1 MALVFFGAQTQDQNT
16 NAWYLA
22 TMGIAMGKNTSFS
35 LGDHFSGFIEEQVTQ
50 GRFSNASDVVRAGL
64 RLLEEQEA
72 KLSALRAAL
81 IDGEKSGPSTPFDFD
96 AYIARK
102 HKAAT
107 PTR

>member
-1 MALVFFGAQTQDQNT
+1 MINFAKKEDADLVIAALPV
-16 NAWYLA
+16 
-22 TMGIAMGKNTSFS
+22 
-35 LGDHFSGFIEEQVTQ
+35 
-50 GRFSNASDVVRAGL
+50 
-64 RLLEEQEA
+64 EEQEA